1 MRRPER
7 RPVRRRGRSG
17 RRRDDAGGCG
27 RRRRRRVPRPPR
39 EAGWSGRKRRAGAQG
54 GQAEGQVGAAAVSE
68 RASVGGVAGPGARPR
83 QSCGLR
89 GAAAGVLHTPL
100 PPAPG
105 EPPVPRFPLGD
116 LGARGDGTRVRCSH
130 ARDPR
135 FPLHWLERTPC
146 VNSESHLRSPLA
158 QASPWVHLLHLA

>member
-89 GAAAGVLHTPL
+89 GAAAGVLLPTP
-100 PPAPG
+100 PPRPASHPCLDFLLAIWEPVATAPG
-105 EPPVPRFPLGD
+105 CGVPTLGIHVS
-116 LGARGDGTRVRCSH
+116 LCTGWNARR
-130 ARDPR
+130 A
-135 FPLHWLERTPC
+135 
-146 VNSESHLRSPLA
+146 
-158 QASPWVHLLHLA
+158 